1 MPGST
6 LESATAEDTRSVSP
20 PGRPRA
26 RRGDVLRRVVRR
38 PIGLIGLAL
47 VSVAVVTAQFAGRIA
62 PGDPFDTY
70 AGPSLSP
77 PSGAHLM
84 GTDNLG
90 RDLFTAVVHGTRTS
104 MVVVFWVV
112 VISSVIGLL
121 VGSVCG
127 YRGGFVDDV
136 MMRVTEAFQ
145 LVPRFFLALLMISF
159 WGRGLDKLIL
169 LLGLTSWPFLAR
181 IVRAEA
187 IRLRNQTFVESA
199 RSVGAS
205 SARILA
211 RHVVP
216 NLLQPV
222 VVVIALFASRVILIE
237 AGLAFLGLG
246 DPDRISLGYLANN
259 AQEFLRL
266 AWWMA
271 VFPGAAIVVVTLGLN
286 LLADAVNDALR
297 GAR

>member
-6 LESATAEDTRSVSP
+6 LESATAEDARSVRPS
-20 PGRPRA
+20 GRPPS
-26 RRGDVLRRVVRR
+26 RRGATVRRVLSR
-38 PIGLIGLAL
+38 PLGLVGLAL
-47 VSVAVVTAQFAGRIA
+47 VSVAAGTAQFADRIA
-62 PGDPFDTY
+62 PGDPFDTS

-77 PSGAHLM
+77 PSWDHLM

-104 MVVVFWVV
+104 MIVVLWVV
-112 VISSVIGLL
+112 AISSAIGIV
-121 VGSVCG
+121 VGSLCG
-127 YRGGFVDDV
+127 YRGGLVDDV

-145 LVPRFFLALLMISF
+145 LVPRFFLALLVISF
-159 WGRGLDKLIL
+159 WGRGLEKIIL

-205 SARILA
+205 SARILV

-246 DPDRISLGYLANN
+246 DPDRVSLGFLASN
-259 AQEFLRL
+259 AQQFLRL

-271 VFPGAAIVVVTLGLN
+271 VFPGAAIALVTLGLN

-297 GAR
+297 GTR